1 MELWSVEKDFSR
13 TSVSVDSIELEASA
27 VFEDELPAEA
37 EPPKQELGHPSLIEN
52 SQRGPTAIRFREKR
66 AVHLKHSQRV
76 SLQDSGSK
84 IVATVDGR
92 QRASPAGQPAGGLET
107 DRRVVG
113 VGDPTPD
120 GPRSHFQHMYLPGTS
135 GVGDVLNVLFDGQL
149 GRKTGSFHGG
159 SCCFGLLSARQ
170 GLHADAIAT
179 VAVVRCRSETGAL
192 QALERHICPRLGGER
207 AGGGPGE

>member
-1 MELWSVEKDFSR
+1 MELWSVEKDFLHC
-13 TSVSVDSIELEASA
+13 SVTVDSIELEASA

-37 EPPKQELGHPSLIEN
+37 EPPKQELGHPFLIEN
-52 SQRGPTAIRFREKR
+52 SQCGPTAIRFREKR

-92 QRASPAGQPAGGLET
+92 QRASPARQPAGGLDT

-113 VGDPTPD
+113 VRDLNPD

-149 GRKTGSFHGG
+149 GRKTGSFQGG
-159 SCCFGLLSARQ
+159 SCCFGLLSAPPRPHPRP
-170 GLHADAIAT
+170 GAT
-179 VAVVRCRSETGAL
+179 PSV
-192 QALERHICPRLGGER
+192 IK
-207 AGGGPGE
+207 